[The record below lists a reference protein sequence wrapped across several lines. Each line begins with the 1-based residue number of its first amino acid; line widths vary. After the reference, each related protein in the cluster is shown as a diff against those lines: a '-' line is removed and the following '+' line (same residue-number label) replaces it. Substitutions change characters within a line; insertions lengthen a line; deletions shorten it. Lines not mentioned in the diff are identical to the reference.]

1 MQILRQ
7 GHPVSACCEV
17 LGLARSS
24 YYYAATAP
32 CDDRALRSAIEAI
45 AGRYPTYGSRRIKA
59 ELARAPYFLEV
70 GRKRVRQMMHEMKLL
85 LQPRQR
91 KPRTTDS
98 GHGYRRY
105 PNLLK
110 GSKATCPDQIWVADI
125 SYIRLAS
132 GFAYLAV
139 VMDLYTRMIRGWEL
153 RASLSKEL
161 VEAALKQAMQ
171 KGRAPAIHHSD
182 QGGQYFADAYLK
194 LLRDKGVQVSM
205 AAAGKPQENG
215 CAERLMRTI
224 KEEEVYLSSYDNIAD
239 AREQLRHF
247 IDVVY
252 PHRRVHSAL
261 GYRTP
266 AEFEAQ
272 WYQNPPSNSGK
283 KCPVLVNHYRGS
295 ISTASSETP
304 LHRLLFG
311 RQELKS

>member
-1 MQILRQ
+1 MLSQD
-7 GHPVSACCEV
+7 HPVSACCEV

-24 YYYAATAP
+24 YYYAAAAQ
-32 CDDRALRSAIEAI
+32 CDDRALRSAIETI

-59 ELARAPYFLEV
+59 ELARAPYFLKV
-70 GRKRVRQMMHEMKLL
+70 GRNPVRQMMHEMKLL
-85 LQPRQR
+85 LQPRQG

-110 GSKATCPDQIWVADI
+110 GSKVTSPDQIWVADI

-132 GFAYLAV
+132 GYAYLAV
-139 VMDLYTRMIRGWEL
+139 VMDLYSRMIRGWEL

-171 KGRAPAIHHSD
+171 EGRAPAIHHSD
-182 QGGQYFADAYLK
+182 QGGQYFADDYLK
-194 LLRDKGVQVSM
+194 RLRDKGVQLSM

-215 CAERLMRTI
+215 SAERLLRTI
-224 KEEEVYLSSYDNIAD
+224 KEEEVHLNRYDNIAD

-247 IDVVY
+247 IEVVY
-252 PHRRVHSAL
+252 PHQRVHSAL
-261 GYRTP
+261 GYQTP
-266 AEFEAQ
+266 AEYEAQ

-283 KCPVLVNHYRGS
+283 KCPVL
-295 ISTASSETP
+295 
-304 LHRLLFG
+304 
-311 RQELKS
+311 